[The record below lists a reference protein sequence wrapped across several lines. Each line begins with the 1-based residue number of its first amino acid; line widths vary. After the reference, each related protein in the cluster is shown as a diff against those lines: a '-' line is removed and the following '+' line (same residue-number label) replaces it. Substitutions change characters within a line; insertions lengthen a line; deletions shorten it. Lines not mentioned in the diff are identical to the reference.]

1 MKLDPIN
8 WSVISSASMARRE
21 RRASEFV
28 EAQMVLAAPKK
39 LLAALRDVM
48 AGDAAPESKLSDIVD
63 MVARELRADVCSC
76 FIMRAGEML
85 ELFSARG
92 LPVEQLRQVKIH
104 VGEGAVGDIA
114 ATALPLVQPDML
126 DLAQYQPRPETG
138 NGQFRA
144 LAGVPIV
151 RGGRVHGVL
160 TLQNRLPRP
169 YGDEVIEIV
178 QTVAMVLAELIVA
191 GGLIARQEIHAG
203 YASGKKPTH
212 IEGISLGR
220 GLAIGT
226 AVLYEPSLT
235 MENIVADNTKEQKMR
250 LRQAVAAM
258 HAAIDGMLAKSAVLS
273 GTESHDIL
281 EAYQM
286 FAKDRGWMARIEA
299 SIEKGLSAEAAVA
312 SVQNDTRVRM
322 SRMPDRYI
330 RERLQDLEDLSN
342 RLLSHLMRQSR
353 IFRPEDQPDNIIL
366 IARSMGPAALLD
378 YDHTKLKGVI
388 LEKGSHSNHV
398 AIVARALGVP
408 VVGQCSDVFS
418 VVANGDPVVIDG
430 DRGDVYIRP
439 SQYVVDLYSKSIDER
454 ASRTRLLR
462 RQVQRRVATLDG
474 IDVSVQMNAGLMSEI
489 DGLAVAGADGV
500 GLFRTELAFMGWQ
513 KYPLVVKQAELY
525 STIMD
530 RLDGKPVVFRTLD
543 IGGDKPLPY
552 FKAPQE
558 DNPALGWRAIRI
570 GMDRPAVLR
579 TQFRAFILGSKGRPV
594 KILLPFVTEVA
605 EVARARD
612 LLAME
617 VSRAA
622 HNGVT
627 VPEKIELGVM
637 LEVPSLLWQLDTL
650 MPLVDFVSVG
660 TNDLMQYLYA
670 ADRGNFSIRSRYDAL
685 SPAMLRVLAMIADT
699 CNAAGKPVSVC
710 GEMAG
715 QPLEAMVLIA
725 LGYRTLSVPAQSVEN
740 IKVMVP
746 TVDTAVLRPYLA
758 RLMDSCEHSLRERL
772 QSFARDH
779 NITITQED

>member
-8 WSVISSASMARRE
+8 WSVISSSSLARRE

-28 EAQMVLAAPKK
+28 EAQMAFAAPKK

-48 AGDAAPESKLSDIVD
+48 AGDAAPDAKLSEIIDL
-63 MVARELRADVCSC
+63 VARELRADVCAC
-76 FIMRAGEML
+76 FIMRPGEML

-104 VGEGAVGDIA
+104 VGEGPIGDTA
-114 ATALPLVQPDML
+114 ASILPLVQADLL
-126 DLAQYQPRPETG
+126 DLAQYTPRPETG
-138 NGQFRA
+138 NGKFRA
-144 LAGVPIV
+144 LAAVPIV

-160 TLQNRLPRP
+160 AVQNRLPRP
-169 YGDEVIEIV
+169 YGDEVVEIM
-178 QTVAMVLAELIVA
+178 QTVGMVLAELIVA

-212 IEGISLGR
+212 IEGVSLGR

-226 AVLYEPSLT
+226 AVMYEPSLT

-258 HAAIDGMLAKSAVLS
+258 HAAIDGMLSRSQALS

-286 FAKDRGWMARIEA
+286 FAKDRGWMTRIEA
-299 SIEKGLSAEAAVA
+299 AIEKGLSAEAAVA

-322 SRMPDRYI
+322 AQMPDRYI

-353 IFRPEDQPDNIIL
+353 IFQPEEQPEQIIL

-378 YDHTKLKGVI
+378 YDHKKLKGVI

-408 VVGQCSDVFS
+408 VVGQCADIFS
-418 VVANGDPVVIDG
+418 VVANGDPVIIDG

-439 SQYVVDLYSKSIDER
+439 SQYVSDLYTKSIEER
-454 ASRTRLLR
+454 ASRSQLLR
-462 RQVQRRVATLDG
+462 RQVQRQVMTKDG
-474 IDVSVQMNAGLMSEI
+474 IPVSVQMNAGLMSEI
-489 DGLAVAGADGV
+489 DGLALSGADGV

-530 RLDGKPVVFRTLD
+530 RLDGKPIVFRTLD

-558 DNPALGWRAIRI
+558 DNPALGWRAVRI

-579 TQFRAFILGSKGRPV
+579 TQFRAFIQGAKGRHL
-594 KILLPFVTEVA
+594 KIMLPFVTEVA
-605 EVARARD
+605 EVDRARG
-612 LLAME
+612 LLDME
-617 VSRAA
+617 VKRAQA
-622 HNGVT
+622 AGIAL
-627 VPEKIELGVM
+627 PEKIEIGVM
-637 LEVPSLLWQLDTL
+637 LEVPALLWQLDTL
-650 MPLVDFVSVG
+650 LTRVDFVSVG
-660 TNDLMQYLYA
+660 TNDLMQYLFA
-670 ADRGNFSIRSRYDAL
+670 ADRGNHAIRNRYDAL
-685 SPAMLRVLAMIADT
+685 SPAMLKVLAMIADK
-699 CNAAGKPVSVC
+699 CAAAGKPVSVC

-715 QPLEAMVLIA
+715 QPLEAMVLVA
-725 LGYRTLSVPAQSVEN
+725 LGYQTLSMSPQSIEMV
-740 IKVMVP
+740 KVMVP
-746 TVDTAVLRPYLA
+746 NIDTTVFKPYLA
-758 RLMDSCEHSLRERL
+758 SLMDSREHSVRERL
-772 QSFARDH
+772 MAFARDH
-779 NITITQED
+779 NVTITQED